1 MGEGAGG
8 WGTRNTA
15 VHSRRNTTRKEM
27 SQGMMALLFSAPA
40 VLIIAVTI
48 LVPFGMA
55 VFLSLHNWNL
65 KRPGHERF
73 IGLENYTDW
82 LTDSDFWEPLRTT
95 VTFAIMA
102 VVLILIVSLLISL
115 LLNEK
120 FPGRG
125 AVRALLLVPWAI
137 PSVVNALLWK
147 WLLDPNYGVINAVL
161 LEIGLISVYQ
171 AWLSEMPS
179 VMIWLVIAYSWIHIP
194 LATLLLLSGLQT
206 IPGDIYESAIVDG
219 AGVWQRFLFITL
231 PLLRPMLSIVIIFE
245 MIFAFKVFDIIFV
258 LTAGGPANATNVL
271 GWQIY
276 TETFRKLDFGAGSS
290 IAMLLGVITLGMAIL
305 FYAFLDRGV
314 EQ

>member
-1 MGEGAGG
+1 MQSQL
-8 WGTRNTA
+8 TD
-15 VHSRRNTTRKEM
+15 TRKEM
-27 SQGMMALLFSAPA
+27 SQGLMALLFSAPA
-40 VLIIAVTI
+40 VLIIAATI

-55 VFLSLHNWNL
+55 VFLSLHSWNL
-65 KRPGHERF
+65 KRPGRERF
-73 IGLENYTDW
+73 VGLENYIDW

-95 VTFAIMA
+95 FTFAILA
-102 VVLILIVSLLISL
+102 VIVIVVVSLLISL

-125 AVRALLLVPWAI
+125 ALRALLLIPWAI

-147 WLLDPNYGVINAVL
+147 WLLNPQYGLLNAILLDTGVIS
-161 LEIGLISVYQ
+161 EYQ
-171 AWLSEMPS
+171 NMLGSMPS

-219 AGVWQRFLFITL
+219 AGVLQRFLYITL
-231 PLLRPMLSIVIIFE
+231 PMLRPMLSIVVIFE
-245 MIFAFKVFDIIFV
+245 MIFALKVFDIIFV
-258 LTAGGPANATNVL
+258 LTAGGPADATNVL

-290 IAMLLGVITLGMAIL
+290 IAMLLGGITLALAIL
-305 FYAFLDRGV
+305 FYAFLDKGA

>member
-1 MGEGAGG
+1 M
-8 WGTRNTA
+8 A
-15 VHSRRNTTRKEM
+15 V
-27 SQGMMALLFSAPA
+27 LFSAPA
-40 VLIIAVTI
+40 VLIIAATI

-55 VFLSLHNWNL
+55 VFLSLYSWNL
-65 KRPGHERF
+65 KRPGRERF
-73 IGLENYTDW
+73 IGLENYIDW

-95 VTFAIMA
+95 ITFAILA
-102 VVLILIVSLLISL
+102 VVLIVIVSLLISL

-125 AVRALLLVPWAI
+125 MLRALLLVPWAI

-147 WLLDPNYGVINAVL
+147 WLLDPSYGLVNAVL
-161 LEIGLISVYQ
+161 KEIGLITVYQ
-171 AWLSEMPS
+171 AWLSEMPG

-206 IPGDIYESAIVDG
+206 IPNDIYESAIVDG
-219 AGVWQRFLFITL
+219 ASVWQRFLFITL
-231 PLLRPMLSIVIIFE
+231 PMLRPMLSIVIIFE
-245 MIFAFKVFDIIFV
+245 MIFALKVFDIIFV
-258 LTAGGPANATNVL
+258 LTAGGPADATNVL

-290 IAMLLGVITLGMAIL
+290 IAMLLGGITLALAIL
-305 FYAFLDRGV
+305 FYIFLDKGV